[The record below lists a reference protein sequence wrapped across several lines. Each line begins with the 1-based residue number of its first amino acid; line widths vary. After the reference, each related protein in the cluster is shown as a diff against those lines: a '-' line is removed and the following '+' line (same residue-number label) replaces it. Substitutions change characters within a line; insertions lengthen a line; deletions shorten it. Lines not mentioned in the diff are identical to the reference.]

1 MADISII
8 LLLIATIF
16 VIWFIAA
23 VSIVRLG
30 RSIDKMINYLKK
42 NRLYR
47 FDEISQTH
55 LFLPYLQGHS
65 VRVWAYIY
73 GDKDNSDRN
82 ILSMK
87 NNVKRY
93 TKLLLVSLVLFFLSM
108 FVMALYSDNNSTIIS
123 NIILG
128 IGQIEISNLVF
139 PTMSISILI
148 SIGFFSLVTIDSD
161 KLREYLNKKRNTQQ
175 REINAENS
183 EKRTD
188 FENEIRNFQLIFTKY
203 EDDDFIIR
211 KYKTKIKIRLFV
223 AITFSIASLIL
234 WYYHP

>member
-1 MADISII
+1 
-8 LLLIATIF
+8 
-16 VIWFIAA
+16 
-23 VSIVRLG
+23 
-30 RSIDKMINYLKK
+30 
-42 NRLYR
+42 
-47 FDEISQTH
+47 
-55 LFLPYLQGHS
+55 
-65 VRVWAYIY
+65 
-73 GDKDNSDRN
+73 
-82 ILSMK
+82 
-87 NNVKRY
+87 
-93 TKLLLVSLVLFFLSM
+93 M